1 MSTFSLISRRADEPT
16 SRGAATTAAC
26 LFGPP
31 ADSGQA
37 EFSASAL
44 IPKNAGIYEM
54 FMKSEIWPSEG
65 MSRQLEN
72 NI

>member
-1 MSTFSLISRRADEPT
+1 MLYVYYYLLSIMSTFSIISQRADEPT
-16 SRGAATTAAC
+16 GRGAATTAAC

-44 IPKNAGIYEM
+44 IPI
-54 FMKSEIWPSEG
+54 
-65 MSRQLEN
+65 
-72 NI
+72 